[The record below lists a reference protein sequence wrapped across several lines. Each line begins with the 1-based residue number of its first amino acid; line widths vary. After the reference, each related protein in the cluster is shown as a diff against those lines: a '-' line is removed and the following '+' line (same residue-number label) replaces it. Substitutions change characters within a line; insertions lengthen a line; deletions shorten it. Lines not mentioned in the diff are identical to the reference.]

1 MLSADYT
8 LMRAKNAAMWKDVFI
23 EDIEVL
29 EGMQAGRMAPYYD
42 GGKFSAVMD
51 YPTHHFHKWV
61 AQRMMK
67 IG

>member
-1 MLSADYT
+1 MLATDYA
-8 LMRAKNAAMWKDVFI
+8 LMWAKNVAMWKDVFM

-29 EGMQAGRMAPYYD
+29 EGMQAGRMAPCYD

-61 AQRMMK
+61 AQRMMR